1 MSRLGIRAA
10 ALLAAASALAACS
23 TLTSITESWKAP
35 GTASLDF
42 QKVVVLALVR
52 DESARRVAEDA
63 LQSKLVGVPT
73 VQSYKV
79 LSPEEYRN
87 KERAKQR
94 LRDDGFDG
102 VVAMRVLSAEQHAT
116 GAPGGYSSF
125 WGYYDAFYPPMDL
138 RLDTVV
144 RVEINVYSLTEDKLL
159 WAGRSETLDPQNIT
173 QLISEIVDAAGRE
186 LRKQGLIS

>member
-10 ALLAAASALAACS
+10 ALLAAASALGACAS
-23 TLTSITESWKAP
+23 LTSITESWKAP
-35 GTASLDF
+35 GAGPLDF
-42 QKVVVLALVR
+42 KKVLVLALVR

-63 LQSKLVGVPT
+63 LQSKLAGVTT
-73 VQSYKV
+73 VQSYQV
-79 LSPEEYRN
+79 LSPEDYRN

-94 LRDDGFDG
+94 LREEGFDG
-102 VVAMRVLSAEQHAT
+102 VIAMRVVSSEQHAT

-125 WGYYDAFYPPMDL
+125 WGYYDVFYPPMDL

-159 WAGRSETLDPQNIT
+159 WAGRSETLDPQSMT
-173 QLISEIVDAAGRE
+173 QLISEIVDAAGKE
-186 LRKQGLIS
+186 LRRQGLIS

>member
-10 ALLAAASALAACS
+10 ALLIAASALAACS
-23 TLTSITESWKAP
+23 SLTTITESWKAP
-35 GTASLDF
+35 GTASLHF

-52 DESARRVAEDA
+52 DEAARRVAEDA
-63 LQSKLVGVPT
+63 LQAKLVGVPT

-79 LSPEEYRN
+79 LGPEDYRN
-87 KERAKQR
+87 KERAKGR
-94 LRDDGFDG
+94 LREDGFDG
-102 VVAMRVLSAEQHAT
+102 VVALRVVSSEQHAT
-116 GAPGGYSSF
+116 GVPGGYSSF

-138 RLDTVV
+138 RLETVV

-159 WAGRSETLDPQNIT
+159 WAGRSETLDPQSIT
-173 QLISEIVDAAGRE
+173 QLISEIVAAADKE